1 MNEGEITGGELT
13 TLSKA
18 LNLKSNRFE
27 IEPEITA
34 KIFKRKYRVY
44 ELPISYYGRTY
55 EEGKKITWKDG
66 FGALWTILK
75 YRFVD

>member
-1 MNEGEITGGELT
+1 VKVFSRKGKMMN
-13 TLSKA
+13 
-18 LNLKSNRFE
+18 
-27 IEPEITA
+27 
-34 KIFKRKYRVY
+34 RVY

>member
-1 MNEGEITGGELT
+1 METGYKVF
-13 TLSKA
+13 KA
-18 LNLKSNRFE
+18 DVIKGLNLKSNRFE

-34 KIFKRKYRVY
+34 KVFKRKYRVY